1 MAKHARV
8 TKRSKRSLS
17 EDTNVL
23 DFPSQRRQRGVGKTY
38 EARKRVECK
47 TEAQAHF
54 LLAIKSHVITF
65 GLGPAGTGKSHIPT
79 AHAAELL
86 QAGEIDT
93 IIVTRPME
101 GGDEEEMGALP
112 GTLEEKFEPWFTPI
126 RIILEKQ
133 LGKGAVDCHLKNGN
147 IMVKPLQYLRGST
160 FENALV
166 ILDEAQNTT
175 PKQMELFLTRIGEN
189 CRVVINGDLAQQDTA
204 GVSGLRDAIL
214 KLHPLQS
221 KDIAFSVFTPSDIV
235 RHDVVRQVLS
245 VYRKKLSAAD
255 GRLMK
260 MLQGDVEADE
270 ND

>member
-1 MAKHARV
+1 MAKNARV
-8 TKRSKRSLS
+8 SKRSKRSAF
-17 EDTNVL
+17 EHDNVV
-23 DFPSQRRQRGVGKTY
+23 DFTASRRQRGVGKSY
-38 EARKRVECK
+38 EAPKRVECK

-54 LLAIKSHVITF
+54 LLAIKSHVIAF

-79 AHAAELL
+79 AYGAELL

-133 LGKGAVDCHLKNGN
+133 LGKGAVECHLKNGN
-147 IMVKPLQYLRGST
+147 IVVKPLQFLRGST

-175 PKQMELFLTRIGEN
+175 PKQMELFLTRIGDN
-189 CRVVINGDLAQQDTA
+189 CRVVINGDLAQQDTG
-204 GVSGLRDAIL
+204 GVSGFRDAIL

-221 KDIAFSVFTPSDIV
+221 KDISFSVFTPKDIV
-235 RHDVVRQVLS
+235 RHDVVRQVLG

-255 GRLMK
+255 VRLMK
-260 MLQGDVEADE
+260 MLQADVEDAD